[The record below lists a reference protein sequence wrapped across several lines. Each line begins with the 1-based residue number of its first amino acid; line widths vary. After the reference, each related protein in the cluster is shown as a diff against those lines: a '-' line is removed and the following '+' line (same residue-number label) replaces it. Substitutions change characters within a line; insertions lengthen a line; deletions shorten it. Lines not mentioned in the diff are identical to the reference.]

1 MSVNLDLY
9 ISLALRGFLSLRRLS
24 GLCSG
29 FGLGFRLVSGSDF
42 GVWFRVQALM

>member
-29 FGLGFRLVSGSDF
+29 FVSGSGF